1 MTAYLVALGSALWLG
16 LLTSISPCPLATNIA
31 AVSFVGQRVGQPWKV
46 LAAGGLYALGRALV
60 YAALCLVLVYGMA
73 RAPLVSHYLQKYMN
87 QLMGPLLVLVGM
99 VLLGLISL
107 PGTGVS
113 VGDRVQKQVERLGT
127 WGALLLGV
135 LFALA
140 FCPVSAAIYFGSLI
154 PIAFRSGAPLPV
166 ALLYGLGTA
175 LPVLVFAFVLAFGAR
190 SLARIFD
197 LTGVVDR
204 WARRVTGGVF
214 LALGIYFT
222 LVFVFRVPLP
232 GI

>member
-1 MTAYLVALGSALWLG
+1 
-16 LLTSISPCPLATNIA
+16 
-31 AVSFVGQRVGQPWKV
+31 
-46 LAAGGLYALGRALV
+46 
-60 YAALCLVLVYGMA
+60 
-73 RAPLVSHYLQKYMN
+73 
-87 QLMGPLLVLVGM
+87 
-99 VLLGLISL
+99 
-107 PGTGVS
+107 
-113 VGDRVQKQVERLGT
+113 VERLGT

-190 SLARIFD
+190 SLGRIFD
-197 LTGVVDR
+197 LTGVIDR
-204 WARRVTGGVF
+204 WARRVTGGIF
-214 LALGIYFT
+214 LFLGVYFS